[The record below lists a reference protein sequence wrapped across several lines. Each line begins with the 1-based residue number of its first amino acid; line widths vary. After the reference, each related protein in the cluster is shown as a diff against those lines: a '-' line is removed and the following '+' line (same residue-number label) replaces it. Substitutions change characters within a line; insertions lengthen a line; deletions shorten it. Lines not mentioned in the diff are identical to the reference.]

1 MGCVQSTGVDDEAK
15 ARKSPRRWP
24 FLPASS
30 ALVRT
35 LRGRRARADL
45 LSSCSY

>member
-1 MGCVQSTGVDDEAK
+1 MGCVQSTGIDDEAK

-24 FLPASS
+24 FLLVSP

-35 LRGRRARADL
+35 LP
-45 LSSCSY
+45 